1 MVHLKALYLVIYLFK
16 VIRKI
21 SLSSLCNL
29 LSKFPSVLFCFFP
42 PFLLSFLDTI
52 YHPCLFDFLLYPYF
66 YPAVYPMKSHSYSC
80 DCVQN
85 YYVFLGYSPC
95 SWYLCAIFK
104 GFHQIV
110 QLFSCVSP
118 SPYCSLSFLTLTSGV
133 SVLSGSCY
141 HFNSSVGFCS
151 WPPTN
156 IQVNSFANH
165 RGNWWKDSKKRV
177 PLRVNILL
185 GKEWGESYTSTFLA

>member
-1 MVHLKALYLVIYLFK
+1 MVIWKVSREVTPTITLRFLFWGATASSLVSLPYSSEQVVHLKALYLVIYLFK
-16 VIRKI
+16 VIWKI

-29 LSKFPSVLFCFFP
+29 LSKFLSVLFCFFP
-42 PFLLSFLDTI
+42 PFLLSFLGTI

-66 YPAVYPMKSHSYSC
+66 YPAIYPMKSHSYSC

-95 SWYLCAIFK
+95 SWYFCAIFK

-118 SPYCSLSFLTLTSGV
+118 SPYCS
-133 SVLSGSCY
+133 
-141 HFNSSVGFCS
+141 
-151 WPPTN
+151 
-156 IQVNSFANH
+156 
-165 RGNWWKDSKKRV
+165 
-177 PLRVNILL
+177 
-185 GKEWGESYTSTFLA
+185 